1 MADAR
6 KPFRLGWEPA
16 LFLML
21 IAYPFLPIFES
32 LFFNATQRSLGD
44 QMPTVFIFAI
54 LALGLNVVVGYTG
67 LLHLGIA
74 AFFAIG
80 AYTAGILTTAAYAFE
95 LPFYVALIVGPVL
108 AAGLGILL
116 GAPTLRLRGDYLALV
131 TLGFGEVAKSAIIN
145 LGSITGGSQGLNP
158 VPPPQTPPWLPLDW
172 TGDFRPFYFL
182 TLGILI
188 LVAILLRNIE
198 RSRLGRSWIAL
209 REDELAA
216 NCMGL
221 NPAKLKL
228 AAFALGSG
236 LAGLAGVLYATRL
249 TSTSNPNAYDF
260 NRSIFMVCC
269 LILGG
274 LGNRLGVLLGVFL
287 LVGFDNILC
296 PIIDA
301 QIQQAFPKSGGKIY
315 LQFTGWRLFVFGMAL
330 ILMMRFRPEGIIPSN
345 RMTNELH
352 PDDTRDKPIHPITL
366 ANTSD
371 EVRALDGGRP

>member
-1 MADAR
+1 MA
-6 KPFRLGWEPA
+6 KKSFLPGWEPA
-16 LFLML
+16 IFLLL
-21 IAYPFLPIFES
+21 IAYPFLPVFES
-32 LFFNATQRSLGD
+32 LFFNATNRSLGD
-44 QMPTVFIFAI
+44 QLPTVFIFAI

-80 AYTAGILTTAAYAFE
+80 AYTAGILTTAAYSFD
-95 LPFYVALIVGPVL
+95 LPFYVALIVGPLL
-108 AAGLGILL
+108 AALLGLLL

-131 TLGFGEVAKSAIIN
+131 TLGFGEVTKSALKN
-145 LGSITGGSQGLNP
+145 LGSITAGTQGLNP
-158 VPPPQTPPWLPLDW
+158 VPPPVVPGWATLDW
-172 TGDFRPFYFL
+172 ASDYRPFYFL
-182 TLGILI
+182 TLAVLI
-188 LVAILLRNIE
+188 AVVLLLRNLE
-198 RSRLGRSWIAL
+198 NSRLGRSWIAL

-249 TSTSNPNAYDF
+249 TSTSDPNAYDF
-260 NRSIFMVCC
+260 NRSIIMICC

-287 LVGFDNILC
+287 LVGFDNVLC

-301 QIQQAFPKSGGKIY
+301 QIQGAFPNSNGKIY
-315 LQFTGWRLFVFGMAL
+315 MQFTGWRLSVFGLAL

-345 RMTNELH
+345 RVKNELH
-352 PDDTRDKPIHPITL
+352 PDETDRPIHPITIGT
-366 ANTSD
+366 TSD
-371 EVRALDGGRP
+371 EVRSLEGGRA